1 MKTANNNTTN
11 NMKTIELTTLA
22 FNHFK
27 EMYEN
32 NRASAL
38 ARLAANVTYEFSW
51 VGEDLFLASY
61 KADQYARILMIQET
75 NDCTLTEAIEHTIE
89 DLERYIS
96 SEYNVRENSSGS
108 LHKEVS
114 TWKFIA
120 SMQLL
125 KELKSINK

>member
-1 MKTANNNTTN
+1 MNTTNNN
-11 NMKTIELTTLA
+11 NMKTIELTPLA
-22 FNHFK
+22 FNNFK
-27 EMYEN
+27 EMYEK

-75 NDCTLTEAIEHTIE
+75 NDCTLTEAIEHSIE
-89 DLERYIS
+89 ELERYIS
-96 SEYNVRENSSGS
+96 NEYNVRENSSGS

-120 SMQLL
+120 SMQLV
-125 KELKSINK
+125 KELKSVIK

>member
-1 MKTANNNTTN
+1 MNTTNNN
-11 NMKTIELTTLA
+11 NMKTIELTPLA
-22 FNHFK
+22 FNSFK
-27 EMYEN
+27 EMYEK

-38 ARLAANVTYEFSW
+38 ARLAANVTFEFSW

-75 NDCTLTEAIEHTIE
+75 NDCTLTEAVEHCIE

-96 SEYNVRENSSGS
+96 NDYNVRENSSGS

-120 SMQLL
+120 SMQLV
-125 KELKSINK
+125 KELKSLIK

>member
-1 MKTANNNTTN
+1 MNTTNNN

-22 FNHFK
+22 FNSFK
-27 EMYEN
+27 EMYEK

-38 ARLAANVTYEFSW
+38 ARLAANVTFEFSW

-75 NDCTLTEAIEHTIE
+75 NDCTLTEAVEHCIK

-96 SEYNVRENSSGS
+96 NDYNVRENSSGS
-108 LHKEVS
+108 LHREVS

-120 SMQLL
+120 SMQLV
-125 KELKSINK
+125 KELKSVIK